1 MSKQRHVPSLVLE
14 RIARSR
20 SEDELVVVGI
30 DEVGTGA
37 LAGPVVVGAVA
48 FEDDESKLPIAVR
61 DSKLLNSNKRLE
73 LLPQI
78 MKAAI
83 LVGIGIVTPEEI
95 DSKGMA
101 HARELAIIRA
111 YKDAKKRYSGPRVV
125 AVVDG
130 RNLKKMRKKL
140 GGPCAVF
147 ADRAD
152 QKSYSVAA
160 ASIVAKVTRDSMMI
174 DLAKTYKNY
183 GFESNKGYG
192 TNQHLTGLTQFGPCK
207 IHRLTTRPVRKVMQS
222 RADKKAL
229 AEVEAEEKQRKS
241 EKEPISG

>member
-20 SEDELVVVGI
+20 SKEEIVVIGI

-48 FEDDESKLPIAVR
+48 FEDDEDKLPVRVR
-61 DSKLLNSNKRLE
+61 DSKLLNSNVRLE
-73 LLPQI
+73 LLPKI
-78 MKAAI
+78 MDAAI
-83 LVGIGIVTPEEI
+83 LVGIGISTPQEI
-95 DSKGMA
+95 DDIGMGA
-101 HARELAIIRA
+101 AREKAIIRA
-111 YKDAKKRYSGPRVV
+111 FKDAKKRYTGPRVV

-140 GGPCAVF
+140 GGSCAVF

-160 ASIVAKVTRDSMMI
+160 ASIVAKVTRDTMMI
-174 DLAKTYKNY
+174 ELSETYKGY
-183 GFESNKGYG
+183 GFETNMGYG
-192 TNQHLTGLTQFGPCK
+192 TNQHLTGLTHLGPCK
-207 IHRLTTRPVRKVMQS
+207 IHRMTTKPVRKEIQRREDALDEEHKKS
-222 RADKKAL
+222 RESK
-229 AEVEAEEKQRKS
+229 EKS
-241 EKEPISG
+241 ISG